1 MTTVVKA
8 TSKGQITLP
17 VMWRRKVTTD
27 RFIVKEK
34 GAMLEIRPLDLRK
47 IEEVQRYTTIFDT
60 VRDNTGK
67 GIPAKDFLAMLR
79 RINRSR

>member
-1 MTTVVKA
+1 MTTIVKA

-17 VMWRRKVTTD
+17 MAWRRQITTD
-27 RFIVKEK
+27 RFIVKER
-34 GAMLEIRPLDLRK
+34 GEMLEIRPLDLKK
-47 IEEVQRYTTIFDT
+47 IEEAQVYTTIFDA
-60 VRDNTGK
+60 VRDNKGR

>member
-1 MTTVVKA
+1 MTTIVKA

-17 VMWRRKVTTD
+17 VMWRRRVTTD

-34 GAMLEIRPLDLRK
+34 GGALEIRPLDLKK
-47 IEEVQRYTTIFDT
+47 IEEAQRYTTIFDA
-60 VRDNTGK
+60 VRDNKGK

-79 RINRSR
+79 RINHSR